1 MNKKITIWI
10 AAILIVLNASAQN
23 TDTYYINAPR
33 FAHPLL
39 EKWIQEYKKVEPH
52 VNLAIAKSAFNKN
65 NSSLDVQLFEENPA
79 SKTERKTVYFGAYAI
94 LPVTTKNSDADKVL
108 AKKEL
113 NKEKLKNLLFINDDF
128 DEHPIKRDNNYDKIV
143 IYTGNNNLSVSI
155 PYASYFGKETSSF
168 KGRRIVGD
176 DVFLNIA
183 IQKDPNGLT
192 LNAIPNLYDIQSR
205 RLKNNLSIVP
215 LNLNKDQQTALS
227 SLDALLTV
235 LENTNV
241 EGIPIEKIGFTYK
254 NDNDALNKFV
264 TWILTVGETYNHQYG
279 LLQLKAKDV
288 AKETN
293 KTRNLLTAEK

>member
-1 MNKKITIWI
+1 MKKKVIIWI

-33 FAHPLL
+33 FTHPLL
-39 EKWIQEYKKVEPH
+39 EKWIQEYKKVKPE
-52 VNLAIAKSAFNKN
+52 VNLAIAKSASDKKI
-65 NSSLDVQLFEENPA
+65 SSLDIQLFEGNQVSRSEL
-79 SKTERKTVYFGAYAI
+79 KTVYFGAYAI
-94 LPVTTKNSDADKVL
+94 LLVTTKNSDADKIL

-113 NKEKLKNLLFINDDF
+113 NKERLKNLLFVNEDF
-128 DEHPIKRDNNYDKIV
+128 EEHPVKKDNSDDKIM
-143 IYTGNNNLSVSI
+143 IYTGNNNLSVST
-155 PYASYFGKETSSF
+155 PYASYFGKEASSF

-205 RLKNNLSIVP
+205 RLKNNLSIIP

-227 SLDALLTV
+227 SLDALLAV

-241 EGIPIEKIGFTYK
+241 EGIPVEKIGFTYK

-264 TWILTVGETYNHQYG
+264 AWILEVGETYNHQYG

-288 AKETN
+288 SKETS
-293 KTRNLLTAEK
+293 KTKNLLTVEK

>member
-1 MNKKITIWI
+1 MKKKVIIWI

-33 FAHPLL
+33 FTHPLL
-39 EKWIQEYKKVEPH
+39 EKWIQEYKKVKPE
-52 VNLAIAKSAFNKN
+52 VNLAIAKSDSDKK
-65 NSSLDVQLFEENPA
+65 NSSLDIQLFEGNQVSRSEL
-79 SKTERKTVYFGAYAI
+79 KTVYFGAYAI
-94 LPVTTKNSDADKVL
+94 LPVTTRNSDADKIL

-113 NKEKLKNLLFINDDF
+113 NKERLKNLLFVNEDF
-128 DEHPIKRDNNYDKIV
+128 EEHPAKKDNTDDKIM
-143 IYTGNNNLSVSI
+143 IYTGNNNLSVST
-155 PYASYFGKETSSF
+155 PYASYFGKEASSF

-205 RLKNNLSIVP
+205 RLKNNLSIIP

-227 SLDALLTV
+227 SLDALLAV

-241 EGIPIEKIGFTYK
+241 EGIPVEKIGFTYK

-264 TWILTVGETYNHQYG
+264 AWILEVGETYNHQYG

-288 AKETN
+288 SKETS
-293 KTRNLLTAEK
+293 KTKNLLTVEK